1 MSSVRQPGLSVEVS
15 GAARER
21 WLPIFLLGPACALLV
36 GLVGYPLIRALWLSV
51 HDIRLLALG
60 SARFVGL
67 GQYRAAW
74 VDPTF
79 WRAALHTVIWVV
91 GVVGLQLILG
101 LCGALL
107 LNRPFR
113 GRAFWRGV
121 ALIPWATSS
130 VLVALMWLWL
140 LDTHLGLV
148 NDILRRLGAI
158 PAAVA
163 WLAGTTTALPA
174 VMVTAIWQGTPFFA
188 VMLLAAL
195 QAIPEDL
202 YEAARIDG
210 AGGWAAFRFVTL
222 PLLRPTILITTM
234 LRTMWTANYM
244 DLIFVMTGGG
254 PGIASMTLPLHAYFL
269 AYKRL
274 DLGAGAAVAV
284 QLAMVLAVAIV
295 IYMRMLGS
303 VEVTE

>member
-1 MSSVRQPGLSVEVS
+1 MGS
-15 GAARER
+15 RER
-21 WLPIFLLGPACALLV
+21 WLPFILLAPACVLLA
-36 GLVGYPLIRALWLSV
+36 GLVGYPLVRAVWLSL
-51 HDIRLLALG
+51 HDIRLLTLG
-60 SARFVGL
+60 AARYVGA

-74 VDPTF
+74 ADPTF
-79 WRAALHTVIWVV
+79 WSAALHTLVWVA
-91 GVVGLQLILG
+91 GVVGLQLVLG
-101 LCGALL
+101 LGGALL

-140 LDTHLGLV
+140 LDTHLGV
-148 NDILRRLGAI
+148 INDVLRRLGVVQAPI
-158 PAAVA
+158 A
-163 WLAGTTTALPA
+163 WLAGTNSALPA
-174 VMVTAIWQGTPFFA
+174 VMLTAVWQGTPFFA

-210 AGGWAAFRFVTL
+210 AGGWAVFRFVTL

-234 LRTMWTANYM
+234 LRTMWVANYM
-244 DLIFVMTGGG
+244 DLILVMTGGG
-254 PGIASMTLPLHAYFL
+254 PGIASLTLPLHAYYL

-284 QLAMVLAVAIV
+284 QLAIVLAASIV
-295 IYMRMLGS
+295 IYMRLLGS
-303 VEVTE
+303 VEVAE

>member
-1 MSSVRQPGLSVEVS
+1 VSAVRQPALGVRAST
-15 GAARER
+15 AARER
-21 WLPIFLLGPACALLV
+21 WLPFLLLAPACALLA
-36 GLVGYPLIRALWLSV
+36 GLVAYPLVRALWLSLYDV
-51 HDIRLLALG
+51 RLLTLG
-60 SARFVGL
+60 AGRFVGL

-74 VDPTF
+74 ADPTF
-79 WRAALHTVIWVV
+79 WQAALHTLVWVV
-91 GVVGLQLILG
+91 GVVGLQLGFGLG
-101 LCGALL
+101 GALL

-140 LDTHLGLV
+140 LDTHLGLI
-148 NDILRRLGAI
+148 NDVLRRVGAI

-163 WLAGTTTALPA
+163 WLAGTNTALPA
-174 VMVTAIWQGTPFFA
+174 VMIAAIWQGTPFFA

-254 PGIASMTLPLHAYFL
+254 PGVASLTLPLHAYFL

-284 QLAMVLAVAIV
+284 QLAIVLAGAIV
-295 IYMRMLGS
+295 IYMRLLGS